1 MNSLLIKQ
9 GKIIV
14 HDSIIEGDIVINNGK
29 ISRIAPTIDAKVQ
42 PTLFLGGKFYVSPG
56 LIDLHTHGALG
67 YDFLDASLEGNRKI
81 IDFCSSHGTTYLL
94 ATIGTAP
101 TERMLKAAEA
111 IIALKDDR
119 IGGIYFEG
127 PFLSPERKGAQP
139 EQWLVTPSIDR
150 YRELYAKTKGRMR
163 ILALAPELPGA
174 KEIIHQALS
183 DNVIPALAHSNAS
196 YEEAMEAIDQ
206 GVRHFTHLYNGMRVF
221 HHRDPGAV
229 AAALLRQE
237 VTVELIADGI
247 HVHPAVLK
255 TVIKLKGIENIC
267 LITDSISA
275 AGMKDGSYFFSGQEI
290 IVERG
295 IARLATGDSL
305 AGSTLTLDKA
315 IRNLLEWGVS
325 FPHAIK
331 MASSTPARVLG
342 IQHSKG
348 SITPGKD
355 ADLVIF
361 DQDLKVRAV
370 FVRGRLVYNELEE
383 ASLALGGDQ

>member
-1 MNSLLIKQ
+1 
-9 GKIIV
+9 
-14 HDSIIEGDIVINNGK
+14 
-29 ISRIAPTIDAKVQ
+29 
-42 PTLFLGGKFYVSPG
+42 
-56 LIDLHTHGALG
+56 
-67 YDFLDASLEGNRKI
+67 
-81 IDFCSSHGTTYLL
+81 
-94 ATIGTAP
+94 
-101 TERMLKAAEA
+101 MLKAAEA

-325 FPHAIK
+325 LPHAIK

>member
-1 MNSLLIKQ
+1 
-9 GKIIV
+9 
-14 HDSIIEGDIVINNGK
+14 
-29 ISRIAPTIDAKVQ
+29 
-42 PTLFLGGKFYVSPG
+42 
-56 LIDLHTHGALG
+56 
-67 YDFLDASLEGNRKI
+67 
-81 IDFCSSHGTTYLL
+81 
-94 ATIGTAP
+94 
-101 TERMLKAAEA
+101 
-111 IIALKDDR
+111 
-119 IGGIYFEG
+119 
-127 PFLSPERKGAQP
+127 
-139 EQWLVTPSIDR
+139 
-150 YRELYAKTKGRMR
+150 
-163 ILALAPELPGA
+163 
-174 KEIIHQALS
+174 
-183 DNVIPALAHSNAS
+183 
-196 YEEAMEAIDQ
+196 
-206 GVRHFTHLYNGMRVF
+206 MRVF

-247 HVHPAVLK
+247 HIHPAVLK

-275 AGMKDGSYFFSGQEI
+275 TGMKDGSYFFSGQKI

-325 FPHAIK
+325 LPHAIK

-370 FVRGRLVYNELEE
+370 LVRGRLVYNELEE
-383 ASLALGGDQ
+383 ASWALGGDQ